1 MSLLK
6 LALLVT
12 LHLRVCATISHQ
24 IVSHFRSQVC
34 FLLIPFLEIR
44 WLLTLGTAVYMAAA
58 KTDISGGYTVSID
71 GQAPV
76 AIDGF
81 SGTSST
87 PNCGFAWSSFDL
99 GNTAHSVT
107 VNLTGQSSQ
116 ATFDGASASSFELD
130 GFTWDLTPSV
140 FISCWCL
147 LVRITQ
153 VATSVVSSGNSRFI
167 SNFAICIGVSFILL
181 ATLHRL

>member
-1 MSLLK
+1 
-6 LALLVT
+6 
-12 LHLRVCATISHQ
+12 
-24 IVSHFRSQVC
+24 
-34 FLLIPFLEIR
+34 
-44 WLLTLGTAVYMAAA
+44 MAAA
-58 KTDISGGYTVSID
+58 KTDTSGGYTVSID

-130 GFTWDLTPSV
+130 GFT
-140 FISCWCL
+140 
-147 LVRITQ
+147 
-153 VATSVVSSGNSRFI
+153 
-167 SNFAICIGVSFILL
+167 
-181 ATLHRL
+181 